1 MADPAKLAPPSK
13 LARLGEARSLLGM
26 DVSSLLPPL
35 SAPLLRL
42 PGTGGA
48 DSDGSPAFFD
58 VLYLDS
64 ELLCIRQN
72 EPGGVFAAVRV
83 DDEEA

>member
-1 MADPAKLAPPSK
+1 M
-13 LARLGEARSLLGM
+13 
-26 DVSSLLPPL
+26 
-35 SAPLLRL
+35 
-42 PGTGGA
+42 
-48 DSDGSPAFFD
+48 
-58 VLYLDS
+58 LYLDS